1 MGIGDWGLGIGDWG
15 LGKINRESTN
25 QEKIQTLN
33 LVSIIEKYYL
43 PKDIPSPE
51 SKNSKTQNLDTNLSD
66 YLSLLSTHHQENIN
80 SNKIIQKNE
89 IKKDIIITPKENNQL
104 NKTNN
109 SFSKIFRNYISPYF
123 TLRDLISLKHT
134 NKMFN
139 ILIDKKAINICTISN
154 TIKKINSPE
163 LRAKIWYHYLNI
175 KEFNKELFQKE
186 ERKLNNDKNEINSD
200 KIEEIFYNKCL
211 EIINTLK
218 NDDKEKLL
226 KIFSEEKIS
235 SMKVSLDFIVRD
247 IDRTFHTIF
256 FEDQN
261 GKEGTKRVLEAL
273 CVIDQNEG
281 YCQGMNFII
290 GALYYLLRNESQ
302 CFYIFNSILNSN
314 LYQYNRI
321 FADNTPDY
329 HCRVH
334 QINYYVKKY
343 IPEVYYHFKKKDI
356 PFDIIYSRWILT
368 LFGNYLNL
376 DRLDFPW
383 TCFFVDKWKGL
394 IKICLI
400 FIYELKDELIKR
412 DMEGISVLIK
422 NDIGKEDKFHLNYNY
437 SFGLYKDKFKVSN
450 KQLRI
455 LKDEYYII
463 LAKNKLVKTR
473 ENVDKW
479 AEDQKEPLTEYLKQK
494 EKIEQSSN
502 KDIEMYK
509 NLNENANQKYLLC
522 LQRYNTLLKY
532 IKALKKK
539 IDDLANNKYSY
550 EEIFSYFKK
559 NINDILAKNKINLSY
574 IELVESG
581 KISELSQDEQN
592 KIKILEEGK
601 NSIMEKYIPIKDE
614 YDKNNNLLIQ
624 CYEIVDKLKF
634 EIDKWEFE
642 KKKRREQMQDYL
654 FIIEQKKD
662 ELIKILCEKLKLSDN
677 FKKNNKF

>member
-1 MGIGDWGLGIGDWG
+1 MSI
-15 LGKINRESTN
+15 KINRESTN

-43 PKDIPSPE
+43 PIDIPSPE

-211 EIINTLK
+211 EIIKTLK

-290 GALYYLLRNESQ
+290 GALYYLLRNEPQ

-559 NINDILAKNKINLSY
+559 NINDILAKNKIYLSY

>member
-1 MGIGDWGLGIGDWG
+1 MSI
-15 LGKINRESTN
+15 KINRESTN

-273 CVIDQNEG
+273 CVLDQNEG

-290 GALYYLLRNESQ
+290 GALYYLLRNEPQ

-532 IKALKKK
+532 IKVLKKK

>member
-1 MGIGDWGLGIGDWG
+1 MSI
-15 LGKINRESTN
+15 KINRESTN

-43 PKDIPSPE
+43 PIDIPSPE

-290 GALYYLLRNESQ
+290 GALYYLLRNEPQ

-662 ELIKILCEKLKLSDN
+662 ELIKIVCEKLKLSDN

>member
-1 MGIGDWGLGIGDWG
+1 MSI
-15 LGKINRESTN
+15 KINRESTN

-186 ERKLNNDKNEINSD
+186 ERKLNNDKNGINSD

-290 GALYYLLRNESQ
+290 GALYYLLRNEPQ

-314 LYQYNRI
+314 SYQYNRI

-532 IKALKKK
+532 IKVLKKK

>member
-1 MGIGDWGLGIGDWG
+1 MSI
-15 LGKINRESTN
+15 KINRESTN

-51 SKNSKTQNLDTNLSD
+51 SKNSKTQYLDTNLSD

-186 ERKLNNDKNEINSD
+186 ERKLNNNKNEINSD

-290 GALYYLLRNESQ
+290 GALYYLLRNEPQ

>member
-1 MGIGDWGLGIGDWG
+1 MSI
-15 LGKINRESTN
+15 KINRESTN

-43 PKDIPSPE
+43 PIDIPSPE

-273 CVIDQNEG
+273 CAIDQNEG

-290 GALYYLLRNESQ
+290 GALYYLLRNEPQ

-314 LYQYNRI
+314 SYQYNRI

-539 IDDLANNKYSY
+539 N
-550 EEIFSYFKK
+550 
-559 NINDILAKNKINLSY
+559 
-574 IELVESG
+574 
-581 KISELSQDEQN
+581 
-592 KIKILEEGK
+592 
-601 NSIMEKYIPIKDE
+601 
-614 YDKNNNLLIQ
+614 
-624 CYEIVDKLKF
+624 
-634 EIDKWEFE
+634 
-642 KKKRREQMQDYL
+642 R
-654 FIIEQKKD
+654 
-662 ELIKILCEKLKLSDN
+662 
-677 FKKNNKF
+677 

>member
-1 MGIGDWGLGIGDWG
+1 MSI
-15 LGKINRESTN
+15 KINKEDSN
-25 QEKIQTLN
+25 QEKIPTLN

-43 PKDIPSPE
+43 PEDIPSPE

-66 YLSLLSTHHQENIN
+66 YLSLLSTYHQDNIN

-89 IKKDIIITPKENNQL
+89 IKKQITITPDKNKQL
-104 NKTNN
+104 NKSNK
-109 SFSKIFRNYISPYF
+109 SFSKIFRNFIAPYF
-123 TLRDLISLKHT
+123 TLKDLIALKHS

-154 TIKKINSPE
+154 TIKKIKSPE
-163 LRAKIWYHYLNI
+163 LRSKIWYHYLNI

-186 ERKLNNDKNEINSD
+186 KKKLNNDKNEINSD
-200 KIEEIFYNKCL
+200 KIEEIFYYKCL
-211 EIINTLK
+211 DIIKSLK
-218 NDDKEKLL
+218 NGETEKLL
-226 KIFSEEKIS
+226 EIYSEQKIS
-235 SMKVSLDFIVRD
+235 SMKISLDFIVRD
-247 IDRTFHTIF
+247 IDRTFHTTF
-256 FEDQN
+256 FEDEN

-273 CVIDQNEG
+273 CAIDQNEG

-290 GALYYLLRNESQ
+290 GGLYYLLRNEPQS
-302 CFYIFNSILNSN
+302 FYIFNSILNSN

-356 PFDIIYSRWILT
+356 PFDIIYSRWVLT

-463 LAKNKLVKTR
+463 LAKDKLIKTG
-473 ENVDKW
+473 ENIDKW
-479 AEDQKEPLTEYLKQK
+479 AKDQKEPLTEYLKQK

-509 NLNENANQKYLLC
+509 NLIDNANQKYLLC

-539 IDDLANNKYSY
+539 IDNLANNKYSY

-559 NINDILAKNKINLSY
+559 NINEILTKNNINLSY
-574 IELVESG
+574 IELIESG
-581 KISELSQDEQN
+581 KISELNQDEQN

-634 EIDKWEFE
+634 EIEKWEFE

>member
-1 MGIGDWGLGIGDWG
+1 MSI
-15 LGKINRESTN
+15 KINRESTN

-200 KIEEIFYNKCL
+200 KMEEIFYNKCL

-273 CVIDQNEG
+273 CAIDQNEG

-290 GALYYLLRNESQ
+290 GALYYLLRNEPQ

>member
-1 MGIGDWGLGIGDWG
+1 MSI
-15 LGKINRESTN
+15 KINRESTN

-186 ERKLNNDKNEINSD
+186 ERKLNNVKNEINSD

-273 CVIDQNEG
+273 CSIDQNEG

>member
-1 MGIGDWGLGIGDWG
+1 MSI
-15 LGKINRESTN
+15 KINRESTN

-51 SKNSKTQNLDTNLSD
+51 SKNSKTQYLDTNLSD

-186 ERKLNNDKNEINSD
+186 ERKLNNDKYEINSD

-290 GALYYLLRNESQ
+290 GALYYLLRNEPQ

-532 IKALKKK
+532 IKVLKKK

>member
-1 MGIGDWGLGIGDWG
+1 MSI
-15 LGKINRESTN
+15 KINRESTN

-186 ERKLNNDKNEINSD
+186 ERKLNNDKYEINSD

-273 CVIDQNEG
+273 CVLDQNEG

-290 GALYYLLRNESQ
+290 GALYYLLRNEPQ

>member
-1 MGIGDWGLGIGDWG
+1 MSI
-15 LGKINRESTN
+15 KINRESTN

-66 YLSLLSTHHQENIN
+66 YLSLLSTHHQENIK

-186 ERKLNNDKNEINSD
+186 ERKLNNDKYEINSD

-290 GALYYLLRNESQ
+290 GALYYLLRNEPQ

>member
-1 MGIGDWGLGIGDWG
+1 MSI
-15 LGKINRESTN
+15 KINRESTN

-186 ERKLNNDKNEINSD
+186 ERKLNSDKNEINSD

-273 CVIDQNEG
+273 CAIDQNEG

-290 GALYYLLRNESQ
+290 GALYYLLRNEPQ

-581 KISELSQDEQN
+581 KISDLSQDEQN

>member
-1 MGIGDWGLGIGDWG
+1 MSI
-15 LGKINRESTN
+15 KINRESTN

-43 PKDIPSPE
+43 PKDIPSSE

-211 EIINTLK
+211 EIIKTLK

-290 GALYYLLRNESQ
+290 GALYYLLRNEPQ

>member
-1 MGIGDWGLGIGDWG
+1 MSI
-15 LGKINRESTN
+15 KINRESTN

-211 EIINTLK
+211 EIIKTLK

-290 GALYYLLRNESQ
+290 GALYYLLRNEPQ

-509 NLNENANQKYLLC
+509 NLNENANLKYLLC

-532 IKALKKK
+532 IKVLKKK

>member
-1 MGIGDWGLGIGDWG
+1 M
-15 LGKINRESTN
+15 
-25 QEKIQTLN
+25 
-33 LVSIIEKYYL
+33 
-43 PKDIPSPE
+43 
-51 SKNSKTQNLDTNLSD
+51 
-66 YLSLLSTHHQENIN
+66 
-80 SNKIIQKNE
+80 
-89 IKKDIIITPKENNQL
+89 
-104 NKTNN
+104 
-109 SFSKIFRNYISPYF
+109 
-123 TLRDLISLKHT
+123 
-134 NKMFN
+134 
-139 ILIDKKAINICTISN
+139 ILI
-154 TIKKINSPE
+154 E
-163 LRAKIWYHYLNI
+163 H
-175 KEFNKELFQKE
+175 
-186 ERKLNNDKNEINSD
+186 
-200 KIEEIFYNKCL
+200 
-211 EIINTLK
+211 
-218 NDDKEKLL
+218 
-226 KIFSEEKIS
+226 
-235 SMKVSLDFIVRD
+235 FI
-247 IDRTFHTIF
+247 HTIF

-290 GALYYLLRNESQ
+290 GALYYLLRNEPQ

>member
-1 MGIGDWGLGIGDWG
+1 MSI
-15 LGKINRESTN
+15 KINRESTN

-43 PKDIPSPE
+43 PIDIPSPE

-89 IKKDIIITPKENNQL
+89 IKKDIIITPNENNQL

-186 ERKLNNDKNEINSD
+186 ERKLNNVKNEINSD

-290 GALYYLLRNESQ
+290 GALYYLLRNEPQ

-334 QINYYVKKY
+334 QINYYVKKH

-532 IKALKKK
+532 IKVLKKK

-634 EIDKWEFE
+634 EIEKWEFE

>member
-1 MGIGDWGLGIGDWG
+1 MSI
-15 LGKINRESTN
+15 KINRESTN

-51 SKNSKTQNLDTNLSD
+51 SKNSKTQYLDTNLSD
-66 YLSLLSTHHQENIN
+66 YLSLLSTHHQENIK

-186 ERKLNNDKNEINSD
+186 ERKLNNDKYEINSD

-273 CVIDQNEG
+273 CAIDQNEG

-532 IKALKKK
+532 IKVLKKK

>member
-1 MGIGDWGLGIGDWG
+1 MSI
-15 LGKINRESTN
+15 KINRESTN

-89 IKKDIIITPKENNQL
+89 IKKDIIITQKENNQL

-163 LRAKIWYHYLNI
+163 LRSKIWYHYLNI

-186 ERKLNNDKNEINSD
+186 ERKLNSDKNEINSD

-218 NDDKEKLL
+218 DDDKEKLL

-273 CVIDQNEG
+273 CAIDQNEG

-290 GALYYLLRNESQ
+290 GALYYLLRNEPQ

-314 LYQYNRI
+314 SYQYNRI

>member
-1 MGIGDWGLGIGDWG
+1 MSI
-15 LGKINRESTN
+15 KKNRESTN

-51 SKNSKTQNLDTNLSD
+51 SKNSKTQYLDTNLSD

-290 GALYYLLRNESQ
+290 GALYYLLRNEPQ

>member
-1 MGIGDWGLGIGDWG
+1 MSI
-15 LGKINRESTN
+15 KINRESTN

-43 PKDIPSPE
+43 PKDIPSSE

-211 EIINTLK
+211 EIIKTLK

>member
-1 MGIGDWGLGIGDWG
+1 MSI
-15 LGKINRESTN
+15 KINRESTN

-43 PKDIPSPE
+43 PIDIPSPE
-51 SKNSKTQNLDTNLSD
+51 SKNSKTQYLDTNLSD

-290 GALYYLLRNESQ
+290 GALYYLLRNEPQ

-314 LYQYNRI
+314 SYQYNRI

-376 DRLDFPW
+376 DRLEFPW

-532 IKALKKK
+532 IKVLKKK

>member
-1 MGIGDWGLGIGDWG
+1 MSI
-15 LGKINRESTN
+15 KINRESTN

-43 PKDIPSPE
+43 PKDTPSPE

-89 IKKDIIITPKENNQL
+89 IKKDIIITPNENDQL

-154 TIKKINSPE
+154 TTKKINSPE

-186 ERKLNNDKNEINSD
+186 ERKLNNVKNEINFD

-211 EIINTLK
+211 EIIKTLK

-273 CVIDQNEG
+273 CAIDQNEG

-290 GALYYLLRNESQ
+290 GALYYLLRNEPQ

-314 LYQYNRI
+314 SYQYNQI

-581 KISELSQDEQN
+581 KISDLSQDEQN

>member
-1 MGIGDWGLGIGDWG
+1 MSI
-15 LGKINRESTN
+15 KINRESTN

-211 EIINTLK
+211 EIINSLK
-218 NDDKEKLL
+218 NDETEKLL

-273 CVIDQNEG
+273 CAIDQNEG

-532 IKALKKK
+532 IKVLKKK